1 MKNLTT
7 LLLTTLFIA
16 TSGFG
21 QTDVS
26 GVISSNT
33 TWTLANS
40 PYIVTGNILVNEGIT
55 LTIEPGVIVK
65 FDSDT
70 YIKMEGTLTAV
81 GTINSYITFQS
92 NASSP
97 DKSDWE
103 GIRIRSTGG
112 STIDGSQNY
121 SSGSQLKYVKIK
133 HADRGLYIHDTG
145 FHLSYSELSTN
156 NMAIEIDSSIC

>member
-1 MKNLTT
+1 MPNKIYLY
-7 LLLTTLFIA
+7 LIICCFQYLSA
-16 TSGFG
+16 

-26 GVISSNT
+26 GTINT
-33 TWTLANS
+33 STWSASNS
-40 PYIVTGNILVNEGIT
+40 PYIVTGNILVNSGET
-55 LTIEPGVIVK
+55 LTIEPGVTVQ

-70 YIKMEGTLTAV
+70 YLKVEGALYAV
-81 GTINSYITFQS
+81 GTSSSYITFQS
-92 NASSP
+92 NAASP
-97 DKSDWE
+97 DKSDWK